1 MVGQAAREELN
12 ALGYTC
18 GVLELAL
25 VQPDLIED
33 TMRLCEDWHRG
44 RASILDMSSPYSN
57 FALKALTSDAYK
69 SILEDIH
76 ERVDELAFSMAEA
89 KSKRQAVAPSTA
101 AASSAVASTDPLP
114 TLVRP
119 SSSPPVVDA
128 SAHDIPAHLPAPP
141 APVELGDDL
150 LDDGDWALCEL
161 HGLDEQAVL
170 CLKRLAG
177 AGGDAKKVLA
187 KLERK
192 SDVRKPSQFVTIAC
206 RNAMDKLVTAAAMG

>member
-44 RASILDMSSPYSN
+44 RASILDMSSSYSN

-69 SILEDIH
+69 SIFEDIH
-76 ERVDELAFSMAEA
+76 ERVDELAFDMAEA
-89 KSKRQAVAPSTA
+89 KTKRQAVAPSTA
-101 AASSAVASTDPLP
+101 VVAPSTAPGSSSASSS
-114 TLVRP
+114 
-119 SSSPPVVDA
+119 DA
-128 SAHDIPAHLPAPP
+128 MHLPAPP
-141 APVELGDDL
+141 APVPLGDEL
-150 LDDGDWALCEL
+150 LDDGDWALCQQ

-170 CLKRLAG
+170 GLKRLAA
-177 AGGDAKKVLA
+177 AGGDPKKVLA